1 MNILDEVKA
10 LGIPFKDNK
19 WEIIFLANVTEICIS
34 VMNCFYLLN
43 IKSHS
48 TLLTKDGFKKKCMA
62 RLICSVKFLF

>member
-19 WEIIFLANVTEICIS
+19 WKITFLANVTEIYIS
-34 VMNCFYLLN
+34 VTSCFHLLN

-48 TLLTKDGFKKKCMA
+48 TQLTKDGFKKKCVA
-62 RLICSVKFLF
+62 RLTCSVKFLF